1 MNEAEVTASERPT
14 SKRPPKKSYP
24 AKSSKSQPNPDLK
37 AQVPFPGIESVM
49 HGNGAVAHV
58 MEHVCDGVI
67 GYPITP
73 STEISEIYEAYR
85 ASGGINVWDRRPFFF
100 EPEGEHSAQSGAM
113 GAALTGGKYISN
125 ASSSQGIL
133 YGLESHFVTAG
144 KKIGGFVLQIAAR
157 VVSRNSLNVMA
168 GHDDVYALL
177 PSGYTIFFGS
187 NPQEAADLAAIAYR
201 SSSLSLIPAANA
213 MDGFSTSHMQSEVL
227 LPEPELLKRY
237 LGDPSERIPCPSVAQ
252 EILFGARGRYWQL
265 NHFLE
270 HHSLEFDP
278 EAFDNLQ
285 DFLKKNETQLDL
297 DSIAKGM
304 SELASSSRMP
314 ASFGMT
320 EGLMK
325 STALIPQTDQE
336 VAQELVSSHPL
347 VSISEEDLPLC
358 SNCKSCYQDA
368 GELFEATT
376 ILVDGSSKEVA
387 RVIPGVLENLEMTPE
402 LVAKAERA
410 AADCD
415 SEIIHFQSP
424 H

>member
-1 MNEAEVTASERPT
+1 
-14 SKRPPKKSYP
+14 
-24 AKSSKSQPNPDLK
+24 
-37 AQVPFPGIESVM
+37 
-49 HGNGAVAHV
+49 
-58 MEHVCDGVI
+58 
-67 GYPITP
+67 
-73 STEISEIYEAYR
+73 
-85 ASGGINVWDRRPFFF
+85 
-100 EPEGEHSAQSGAM
+100 M
-113 GAALTGGKYISN
+113 GAAFTGGKYISN

-213 MDGFSTSHMQSEVL
+213 MDGFSTSRMQSEVV

-278 EAFDNLQ
+278 EAFDNLK
-285 DFLKKNETQLDL
+285 DFLKK
-297 DSIAKGM
+297 K
-304 SELASSSRMP
+304 
-314 ASFGMT
+314 
-320 EGLMK
+320 
-325 STALIPQTDQE
+325 
-336 VAQELVSSHPL
+336 
-347 VSISEEDLPLC
+347 
-358 SNCKSCYQDA
+358 
-368 GELFEATT
+368 
-376 ILVDGSSKEVA
+376 
-387 RVIPGVLENLEMTPE
+387 
-402 LVAKAERA
+402 
-410 AADCD
+410 
-415 SEIIHFQSP
+415 
-424 H
+424 